1 MSNGNG
7 FGSGFPAPGMPG
19 MGMGGGGLPGA
30 PMGAPGAGFVLEIP
44 ADPTWEPFESTDV
57 LEVDGYFSARIA
69 RESPRSDGTRTPGV
83 FLTLEIQDE
92 DFRGKIL
99 SKFMTDPRVTKSNTW
114 FVWRN
119 LLRSLTGSVDQARA
133 AFQYSPGKLTGHVIY
148 VKTEPY
154 LDDNDWR
161 TSVANFVTKQ
171 EWEEAVKRNAHRWP
185 SKRQAGVL
193 GGLPGGLPGMP
204 GGLPGFPGVASAFP
218 GLQGAPS
225 SMAPGPAPAAAVLA
239 AAAPAQS
246 QTAWGFPSPAGA
258 VPPPAPPPASTAP
271 PATPQPSGTPVM
283 LGFPMPGSRQ

>member
-1 MSNGNG
+1 MSSGNG
-7 FGSGFPAPGMPG
+7 FGSGFPASGMPG
-19 MGMGGGGLPGA
+19 MGAGGLSGA
-30 PMGAPGAGFVLEIP
+30 PMSAPGVGFVLEIP

-92 DFRGKIL
+92 DFRGKVL
-99 SKFMTDPRVTKSNTW
+99 SKFMTDPRATKSNTW

-133 AFQYSPGKLTGHVIY
+133 AFQYSPGKLTGHTIY

-154 LDDNDWR
+154 LDDNAWR

-185 SKRQAGVL
+185 SKRQAGGL
-193 GGLPGGLPGMP
+193 GGLPGGLPG
-204 GGLPGFPGVASAFP
+204 FPGPAAAFP
-218 GLQGAPS
+218 GLQGAPTGS
-225 SMAPGPAPAAAVLA
+225 APTPAV
-239 AAAPAQS
+239 AQPQQS
-246 QTAWGFPSPAGA
+246 WGFPPPAGA
-258 VPPPAPPPASTAP
+258 VPPPVPVAAPTTP

-283 LGFPMPGSRQ
+283 LGFPMPGQRS